1 MHYPVAVIVINYR
14 MEGLTVK
21 MVLEELSKIVV
32 PHKTIVVN
40 NGATEASDIALT
52 KGLNAQLILNL
63 DEQQADVS
71 KDTFVI
77 SSKENL
83 GFARGNNLG
92 AKFCKRVFDSEYLL
106 FTNNDIKFSD
116 SDVVERLLDK
126 MQATPGIG
134 VIGPRV
140 VGLDG
145 KEQSPHPYLSFW
157 DRMVW
162 MYWSTFF
169 YSKEKKIR
177 RFHLDYTQKAK
188 EGFHYYVMGS
198 FFIVNADDFYQCG
211 MMDSKTFMYAEE
223 LILSERMKA
232 IGKGIYY
239 YPQVTVIHAHGAT
252 TAKHAHGK
260 SQDWQFESLMYY
272 YKAYLHVC
280 WPILQ
285 LGRITHY
292 LMKLTKKN
300 KWREQTSV
308 SLPK

>member
-1 MHYPVAVIVINYR
+1 MNVQLAVIIINYR
-14 MEGLTVK
+14 MEELTIK
-21 MVLEELSKIVV
+21 MILQELSKVV
-32 PHKTIVVN
+32 TPHKTIVVN
-40 NGATEASDIALT
+40 NEANDISNMLLS
-52 KGLNAQLILNL
+52 KSLDAQLILNAK
-63 DEQQADVS
+63 EQKADMTKNVY
-71 KDTFVI
+71 VL
-77 SSKENL
+77 SSVENL

-92 AKFCKRVFDSEYLL
+92 AEFCRRSFNPEFLL
-106 FTNNDIKFSD
+106 FCNNDIEFSD
-116 SDVVERLLDK
+116 IDVAEQLIKKIRT
-126 MQATPGIG
+126 TPRIG

-145 KEQSPHPYLSFW
+145 KEQSPHPFLSFW

-285 LGRITHY
+285 IGRITHY

-300 KWREQTSV
+300 K
-308 SLPK
+308 